1 MLKQVREENQMVLY
15 LLQFLLVAL
24 FMTVLTFLSF
34 GFFIVLRLIISR
46 KLGKPDVFQLGEPDV
61 FQFRML

>member
-1 MLKQVREENQMVLY
+1 MLKQDREENQMALY
-15 LLQFLLVAL
+15 LLQFLFAAL

-34 GFFIVLRLIISR
+34 IFFIVLRLKISR
-46 KLGKPDVFQLGEPDV
+46 KLGEPDV

>member
-1 MLKQVREENQMVLY
+1 MLKFVREENQMALC
-15 LLQFLLVAL
+15 LLQFLFAAL

-34 GFFIVLRLIISR
+34 GFFIVLRLTISR
-46 KLGKPDVFQLGEPDV
+46 KLGEPDV

>member
-15 LLQFLLVAL
+15 LLQFLFVAL
-24 FMTVLTFLSF
+24 FMTMLTFLSF

-46 KLGKPDVFQLGEPDV
+46 KLGEPDV